1 MKSLKHLI
9 LNLYHL
15 PALCRTCWKHQQGR
29 WYIFRNESD
38 EFLKYLMYK
47 LQRSNYKEGADFESF
62 MAQAK
67 AEINTRELKKQITT
81 VETSGT

>member
-1 MKSLKHLI
+1 MKSLKHLV

-15 PALCRTCWKHQQGR
+15 PALCRTCFRHQQGR

-38 EFLKYLMYK
+38 EFLNYLMYK
-47 LQRSNYKEGADFESF
+47 VQSNHKEGADFESF

-67 AEINTRELKKQITT
+67 DEMKLRQRMVDLKAEKEK
-81 VETSGT
+81 V

>member
-67 AEINTRELKKQITT
+67 AEINTRELKKQSTT

>member
-1 MKSLKHLI
+1 MKSLKHLV

-15 PALCRTCWKHQQGR
+15 PALCRTCFRHQQGR

-38 EFLKYLMYK
+38 EFLNYLMYK
-47 LQRSNYKEGADFESF
+47 VQRSNHKEGADFESF

-67 AEINTRELKKQITT
+67 DEMKLRQRMVDLKAEKEK
-81 VETSGT
+81 V

>member
-47 LQRSNYKEGADFESF
+47 VQRITHKEGTDFESF

-67 AEINTRELKKQITT
+67 AEINTRELKKQSTT

>member
-15 PALCRTCWKHQQGR
+15 PALCRTCFRHQQGG

-47 LQRSNYKEGADFESF
+47 VQRITHKEGTDFESF

>member
-1 MKSLKHLI
+1 MKILKHLI

-15 PALCRTCWKHQQGR
+15 PALCRTCFRHQQGG

-47 LQRSNYKEGADFESF
+47 VQRITHKEGTDFESF

-67 AEINTRELKKQITT
+67 AEINTRELKKQSNT